1 MIAQSR
7 DLEQIQSH
15 SNTIVSDVDGKE
27 SIQSLLESTEPTK
40 KLVPLIPEDVINQV
54 AGMFKTVPN
63 QMEGEGK

>member
-1 MIAQSR
+1 M
-7 DLEQIQSH
+7 
-15 SNTIVSDVDGKE
+15 DGKE

>member
-15 SNTIVSDVDGKE
+15 SNTIVSDVDGQE

-40 KLVPLIPEDVINQV
+40 TLVPLIPEDVINQV